1 MTKNSIHPSL
11 QRVLD
16 VSGLEMADIAGLLG
30 ISLSTV
36 SRWARQGISQAGAN
50 KLGKLLSLDPTWIMA
65 GEHDAD
71 ESAKSTQKPTQS
83 TKSKKRELIAKE
95 AMLEFAEQENG
106 VLTLREMG
114 GETWVSI
121 EFAEA
126 LREMLGKETLHV
138 IGQHMIQAGIAS
150 FMERQMRQYH
160 AHVYDEKPKHFS

>member
-1 MTKNSIHPSL
+1 MIMTKNSIHPSL
-11 QRVLD
+11 ERVLD
-16 VSGLEMADIAGLLG
+16 KSGLEMAEIAGLLG

-50 KLGKLLSLDPTWIMA
+50 KLGKLLNLDPVWIMT
-65 GEHDAD
+65 GEKAHDT
-71 ESAKSTQKPTQS
+71 STAKP
-83 TKSKKRELIAKE
+83 KSKLAGQGGMIAKE
-95 AMLEFAEQENG
+95 AMLEFAEQEDG
-106 VLTLREMG
+106 VLTLRELG
-114 GETWVSI
+114 GEAWVRI

-126 LREMLGKETLHV
+126 LQNMLGKETLHV

>member
-1 MTKNSIHPSL
+1 MKQGSIHPSL
-11 QRVLD
+11 ERVLD
-16 VSGLEMADIAGLLG
+16 KSGLEMADIAGLLG

-50 KLGKLLSLDPTWIMA
+50 KLGKLLSLDPTWIMT
-65 GEHDAD
+65 GESDTD
-71 ESAKSTQKPTQS
+71 EPNAPKPKTA
-83 TKSKKRELIAKE
+83 KKRELIAKE
-95 AMLEFAEQENG
+95 AMLEFVQEKNG
-106 VLTLREMG
+106 AFTLREMG

-126 LREMLGKETLHV
+126 LQEMLGKETLHA